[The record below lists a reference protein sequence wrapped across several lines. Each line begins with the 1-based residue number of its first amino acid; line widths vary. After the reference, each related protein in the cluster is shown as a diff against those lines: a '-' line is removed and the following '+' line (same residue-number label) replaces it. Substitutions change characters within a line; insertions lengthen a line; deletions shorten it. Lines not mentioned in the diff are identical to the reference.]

1 MMSGYLCQRGT
12 PGRSNEMLSA
22 VPASAIPDVTSVR
35 FHWISVAPL
44 WKNPQTGRCH
54 FPDFRK
60 RDGLQRPVD
69 VGNAPPPGG
78 ILLYSPL

>member
-1 MMSGYLCQRGT
+1 MMSGYLCQRGI
-12 PGRSNEMLSA
+12 PGRSNQILSP
-22 VPASAIPDVTSVR
+22 VPASAIPDVASVR
-35 FHWISVAPL
+35 FRRISVAPL

-54 FPDFRK
+54 FQVFRK